1 MNNELKPFFKRH
13 GIITV
18 SEAKAIG
25 VSRAML
31 ARWAAA
37 GELQR
42 LSQGVYAPAD
52 EIPDELLVISQ
63 RSPRIV
69 FSHETALALHKLH
82 NRIPALP
89 SFTIP
94 TGSRSPR
101 SLDGAVVVYHV
112 RERLH
117 GLGRT
122 VVKSFLGHDVPCYDA
137 ERTIC
142 DVVRSRTRMDVETYV
157 GAIRAYASSPKR
169 NLPLLFK
176 YARKM
181 GIEKKVHEVLEVIV

>member
-1 MNNELKPFFKRH
+1 MNSKLKQFFKRH
-13 GIITV
+13 GTLMV
-18 SEAKAIG
+18 SEAEAIG
-25 VSRAML
+25 ASRAML
-31 ARWAAA
+31 SHWVAT

-69 FSHETALALHKLH
+69 FSHETALALLKLH

-101 SLDGAVVVYHV
+101 SLDGGVVVYHV

-117 GLGRT
+117 GLGRS

-142 DVVRSRTRMDVETYV
+142 DIIRSRARMEVETYV
-157 GAIRAYASSPKR
+157 GAIRAYASSPSR
-169 NLPLLFK
+169 NLPLLFE

-181 GIEKKVHEVLEVIV
+181 GIDKKVHEVMMFLV

>member
-1 MNNELKPFFKRH
+1 MNSKLKQFFKRH
-13 GIITV
+13 GTLTV
-18 SEAKAIG
+18 SEAEAIG
-25 VSRAML
+25 ASRAML
-31 ARWAAA
+31 SHWVAT

-89 SFTIP
+89 TFTIP

-101 SLDGAVVVYHV
+101 SLDGSVVVYHV
-112 RERLH
+112 RARLH

-122 VVKSFLGHDVPCYDA
+122 VVKTFLDHDVPCYDA

-142 DVVRSRTRMDVETYV
+142 DVIRSRARMEVETYV
-157 GAIRAYASSPKR
+157 GAIRAYASSPAR
-169 NLPLLFK
+169 NLPLLFE

-181 GIEKKVHEVLEVIV
+181 GIEKKVHEVMEVIA

>member
-1 MNNELKPFFKRH
+1 MNRKLEQYFKRH
-13 GIITV
+13 ETLTV
-18 SEAKAIG
+18 SDAEAIG
-25 VSRAML
+25 ASRAML
-31 ARWAAA
+31 SHWVAA

-69 FSHETALALHKLH
+69 FSHETALALLKLH

-122 VVKSFLGHDVPCYDA
+122 VVKSFLGNDVPCYDA

-142 DVVRSRTRMDVETYV
+142 DVIRSRARMEVETYV
-157 GAIRAYASSPKR
+157 GAIRAYASFPSR
-169 NLPLLFK
+169 NLPLLFE

-181 GIEKKVHEVLEVIV
+181 GVERKVHEVMEVIA

>member
-1 MNNELKPFFKRH
+1 MNSKLKQFFKRH
-13 GIITV
+13 GTLMV
-18 SEAKAIG
+18 SEAEAIG
-25 VSRAML
+25 ASRAML
-31 ARWAAA
+31 SHWVAT

-69 FSHETALALHKLH
+69 FSHETALALLKLH

-101 SLDGAVVVYHV
+101 SLDGAVVVYYV

-142 DVVRSRTRMDVETYV
+142 DVIRSRARMEVETYV
-157 GAIRAYASSPKR
+157 GAIRAYASSSSR
-169 NLPLLFK
+169 NLPLLFE

-181 GIEKKVHEVLEVIV
+181 GIDKKVHEVMMFLV

>member
-1 MNNELKPFFKRH
+1 MNSKLEPFFKQHRT
-13 GIITV
+13 ITV
-18 SEAKAIG
+18 SDAKAIG
-25 VSRAML
+25 ISRAML
-31 ARWAAA
+31 SHWAAT

-52 EIPDELLVISQ
+52 EVPDELLVISQ

-82 NRIPALP
+82 NRIPARP

-101 SLDGAVVVYHV
+101 SLDGAVIVYHV

-122 VVKSFLGHDVPCYDA
+122 VVKSFLSHDVPCYDA

-142 DVVRSRTRMDVETYV
+142 DVIRSRARMEVETYV
-157 GAIRAYASSPKR
+157 GAIRAYAWSPAR
-169 NLPLLFK
+169 NLPLLFE
-176 YARKM
+176 YARRM
-181 GIEKKVHEVLEVIV
+181 GIEKKVHAVLEVIA